1 LENGRTSL
9 ENVSVTFLENPV
21 LVESYCPVIQAIWIG
36 RESQIFSLPISALL
50 CASFVG

>member
-1 LENGRTSL
+1 M
-9 ENVSVTFLENPV
+9 TFHENPV
-21 LVESYCPVIQAIWIG
+21 LVESYFPVIQTIWTG